1 MPKEAQAKESVASHR
16 IAAVLRESILTGRL
30 APGARIRQEDL
41 AEQYGS
47 SRIPVREAL
56 RLLQSDGLVT
66 LVANSGA
73 WVSSLTAK
81 ECSEVYQVRE
91 RLEPLLLRM
100 SMAELPA
107 DVIAKLD
114 ALATQMEL
122 NNEVETFIR
131 LDREFHLLS
140 YSAAP
145 STLVSDMIGKLWNT
159 TQHYRRAFTR
169 LVGIG
174 GSAVTHME
182 HHLIVDA
189 LRRGDADD
197 AERLLLS
204 HIRRTRL
211 ELSRHPEIFA
221 ESSFIQPTGET

>member
-1 MPKEAQAKESVASHR
+1 MAKETSPAGAVASHR
-16 IAAVLRESILTGRL
+16 IADVLRAAILHGDL
-30 APGARIRQEDL
+30 APGQRIRQEDL
-41 AEQYGS
+41 AEQYGA

-56 RLLQSDGLVT
+56 RVLQADGLVT

-73 WVSSLTAK
+73 WVASLTTE

-100 SMAELPA
+100 SLPGLDETA
-107 DVIAKLD
+107 IARLD
-114 ALATQMEL
+114 QLATEMEH
-122 NNEVETFIR
+122 NTDVERFIT
-131 LDREFHLLS
+131 LDREFHLLT

-145 STLVSDMIGKLWNT
+145 SMLIAGMIDRLWNT

-169 LVGIG
+169 IVGIG
-174 GSAVTHME
+174 GKAVTHME
-182 HHLIVDA
+182 HHLLVDA
-189 LRRGDADD
+189 IRRRDGDD

-211 ELSRHPEIFA
+211 ELARHPEIFA
-221 ESSFIQPTGET
+221 AP